1 MGTPHTRPSNQFTK
15 LVKASMEFSPS
26 LNYFSFRFMRLP
38 KLGESEKKRGK
49 KTHASVGIRNI
60 REIHSTDKSAFCQP
74 AVGPP

>member
-1 MGTPHTRPSNQFTK
+1 
-15 LVKASMEFSPS
+15 
-26 LNYFSFRFMRLP
+26 MRLP